1 MKKHLCYVLMWLF
14 LFSCGQDKKEKDIPE
29 NDKIEKITV
38 YQKSEIMNDT
48 LKPYLFIPSKTI
60 KDDSIIDKSYY
71 VFTRV
76 GNSQLEFLV
85 NDVPISLNLFWG
97 EITHKSGRKASPYVP
112 INSAILKSGKYKIIG
127 RIYPRYGQ
135 KSLDFNSYLEME
147 GGFQKSDDWDHQYL
161 IFTIE
166 TPARIHKDG
175 KIYNPITGFP
185 YFELRTEIE
194 VEVPYEVEGWSHSV
208 NLKKEEE
215 NRLKQDLQQR
225 YDEIRQ
231 IITKKDSAAFRK
243 LIQEREDLLAI
254 VYYLSDKEKNKRI
267 NELIEEVMGDEYAIA
282 PYPKEAQMLFFAEG
296 KMVTLVDPINREG
309 IIRLV
314 NKKDPN
320 DIISLDF
327 RFHRK
332 QKGGQLSVI

>member
-1 MKKHLCYVLMWLF
+1 MKKHLCYVLIGLF
-14 LFSCGQDKKEKDIPE
+14 LFSCGQDKKEKNIPE

-60 KDDSIIDKSYY
+60 KDDTIRNKSYKIY
-71 VFTRV
+71 IHPSHV
-76 GNSQLEFLV
+76 QLEMYIRDTPPFI
-85 NDVPISLNLFWG
+85 NTFWG
-97 EITHKSGRKASPYVP
+97 EITANNDGFSAEIP
-112 INSAILKSGKYKIIG
+112 INSCILKSGKYQVIA

-135 KSLDFNSYLEME
+135 TSFEFHSYLEME
-147 GGFQKSDDWDHQYL
+147 GYYKEANTLRPKFPM
-161 IFTIE
+161 FTIK
-166 TPARIHKDG
+166 TPDRFHKDG